1 MTAKGS
7 VTSLI
12 NLIREQHKISETQEV
27 KYVTMVKTRHLN
39 GSRPFAY
46 LLWESAYA
54 GSGMQCSPLTKGSA
68 GDIPSTAR
76 SALSCSHTSVKQPRR
91 VGKLARVTRR

>member
-46 LLWESAYA
+46 LPWERARA
-54 GSGMQCSPLTKGSA
+54 GSGMQCSLLTKRSA
-68 GDIPSTAR
+68 GDVPSAAR
-76 SALSCSHTSVKQPRR
+76 STLSCNHNSVKQLRR
-91 VGKLARVTRR
+91 VGKPARVTRR